1 MHRLRTWWPL
11 ALVALAGC
19 PRPAA
24 VEQST
29 LPGVDPDSPARSN
42 IELPKVPARLEVTRV
57 EPAHGH
63 TPSARSPLLD
73 ILRQESQRSLA
84 VLSKQEKAPAY
95 FLSYQIYDRR
105 NVVLETDGGA
115 LVTDSDDSERWLDVE
130 VRVGSPRLDNRHPLS
145 DEQQNQINS
154 PRVRR
159 GIVPFG
165 ADEQAIRNHL
175 WLETDRRYREAK
187 LALGVVQID
196 RSVTAQNGDSPDFV
210 HERAEEFIDPV
221 GVLEF
226 DKADW
231 ITRLRACS
239 QSAFRGVATR
249 ATCRVDFQLDT
260 VYYVNSEG
268 TVIQRSWPTVHLM
281 VSVGVKADDGMPL
294 SRVEQRFARTPA
306 ELPQGPALD
315 EIIATVTRD
324 LDALHA
330 APVVDPYVG
339 PAILEGRAA
348 AVFFHEVFGH
358 RIEGHRQ
365 KERTSGQTFASK
377 VGEKIMP
384 EWLTVYDDPSI
395 AMLNGTPL
403 NGFYRF
409 DDEGVRAQR
418 ATLVENGV
426 LKGFIMGRNPIEGFA
441 NSNGHGRKEP
451 GRVPVSRQGNLVV
464 EVARSLPE
472 EELEAALIAEVKR
485 QGKPFGMVFSDISG
499 GFTNTTRFLPQAFKV
514 NPVMAYRVYPDGR
527 RELVRGVDIVGTP
540 LTALGSIVAASRE
553 VESFN
558 GVCGAESG
566 WVPVS
571 ASAPSLL
578 LASLEVERGF
588 TDVDRPPVLPPPSLR
603 PAGAG
608 PEAATPVVSGPFS
621 RVLSHLRGVR

>member
-11 ALVALAGC
+11 ALIALAGC

-29 LPGVDPDSPARSN
+29 LPGVDPDSPARSS
-42 IELPKVPARLEVTRV
+42 IDLPKVAARLDATRI
-57 EPAHGH
+57 EPTQGH
-63 TPSARSPLLD
+63 MPSARSPLVD

-84 VLSKQEKAPAY
+84 VLSKQATAPAY

-115 LVTDSDDSERWLDVE
+115 LVTDSDDTERWLDVE
-130 VRVGSPRLDNRHPLS
+130 VRVGSPRLDNRHTLS
-145 DEQQNQINS
+145 DEQQNQLNS

-196 RSVTAQNGDSPDFV
+196 RSVTAKAAPVPDFV
-210 HERAEEFIDPV
+210 HERVEEFIDPIAT
-221 GVLEF
+221 LEF
-226 DKADW
+226 DKEDW
-231 ITRLRACS
+231 VARLRACS

-249 ATCRVDFQLDT
+249 ATCRVDFQVDT

-268 TVIQRSWPTVHLM
+268 TVIQRSWPTAHLM

-294 SRVEQRFARTPA
+294 GRSEQRFARTPA
-306 ELPQGPALD
+306 ELPQGPALEQLVD
-315 EIIATVTRD
+315 TVARD

-384 EWLTVYDDPSI
+384 EWITVYDDPTI
-395 AMLNGTPL
+395 ALLNGLPL

-418 ATLVENGV
+418 ALLVEQGV

-451 GRVPVSRQGNLVV
+451 GRSPVSRQGNLVI
-464 EVARSLPE
+464 EVARSLPD

-499 GFTNTTRFLPQAFKV
+499 GFTNTSRFLPQAFKV

-540 LTALGSIVAASRE
+540 LTALGSILAASRE

-571 ASAPSLL
+571 ARRRQAARSA
-578 LASLEVERGF
+578 
-588 TDVDRPPVLPPPSLR
+588 
-603 PAGAG
+603 
-608 PEAATPVVSGPFS
+608 AATPAGG
-621 RVLSHLRGVR
+621 RRR

>member
-1 MHRLRTWWPL
+1 MHSMRSWWPL
-11 ALVALAGC
+11 ALVALAGPLGGC
-19 PRPAA
+19 PKPAA
-24 VEQST
+24 VEPSA
-29 LPGVDPDSPARSN
+29 LPGTDPNSPARSN
-42 IELPKVPARLEVTRV
+42 IDLPNVPARMEIART
-57 EPAHGH
+57 EPTQGH

-73 ILRQESQRSLA
+73 ILLKENQRSMA
-84 VLSKQEKAPAY
+84 VLSRQEKAPAY

-105 NVVLETDGGA
+105 SVVLETEGGA
-115 LVTDSDDSERWLDVE
+115 LVTDSDDAERWLDVE

-145 DEQQNQINS
+145 DEQQNAINS

-159 GIVPFG
+159 GVVPFG
-165 ADEQAIRNHL
+165 TDEQAISNHL

-187 LALGVVQID
+187 LALGVVQLD
-196 RSVTAQNGDSPDFV
+196 RSVTAQNDGAPDFV
-210 HERAEEFIDPV
+210 HERAEEFIAPTAP
-221 GVLEF
+221 LEF
-226 DKADW
+226 DKSEW
-231 ITRLRACS
+231 IARLRACS
-239 QSAFRGVATR
+239 QKAFRGVATR
-249 ATCRVDFQLDT
+249 ATCRADFQLDT

-268 TVIQRSWPTVHLM
+268 TVMQRSWPTAHLM

-294 SRVEQRFARTPA
+294 NRLEQRFGRSPA
-306 ELPQGPALD
+306 ELPQGAVLD
-315 EIIATVTRD
+315 QIIDTVTRD

-339 PAILEGRAA
+339 PAILQGRAA

-377 VGEKIMP
+377 VGERIMP
-384 EWLTVYDDPSI
+384 EWITVYDDPSL
-395 AMLNGTPL
+395 AMLNGMQL

-418 ATLVENGV
+418 ALLVEKGV
-426 LKGFIMGRNPIEGFA
+426 LKGFIMGRNPIQGFA

-451 GRVPVSRQGNLVV
+451 GRSPVSRQGNLVV
-464 EVARSLPE
+464 EAARSLPE
-472 EELEAALIAEVKR
+472 AELEQALIAEVKR
-485 QGKPFGMVFSDISG
+485 QGKPFGMVFTDISG

-514 NPVMAYRVYPDGR
+514 NPVMAYRLYPDGR

-540 LTALGSIVAASRE
+540 LTALGSIIAASRE

-558 GVCGAESG
+558 GICGAESG

-571 ASAPSLL
+571 ASAPSML

-588 TDVDRPPVLPPPSLR
+588 SGVDRPPVLPPPSLR
-603 PAGAG
+603 GAA
-608 PEAATPVVSGPFS
+608 PEHTSPVPSTHG
-621 RVLSHLRGVR
+621 GAQ

>member
-1 MHRLRTWWPL
+1 MHRTRTWWLLVL
-11 ALVALAGC
+11 AALGLLVSGC

-24 VEQST
+24 VDRPPQPT
-29 LPGVDPDSPARSN
+29 LDSESSDPPVLD
-42 IELPKVPARLEVTRV
+42 LPEVPARMELVRV
-57 EPAHGH
+57 APSEGH

-73 ILRQESQRSLA
+73 IMRKENQRWMEE
-84 VLSKQEKAPAY
+84 LSKQPQAPAY

-105 NVVLETDGGA
+105 SVVLETEGGA
-115 LVTDSDDSERWLDVE
+115 LVNDSDDTVRWLDVD
-130 VRVGSPRLDNRHPLS
+130 VRVGSPELDNRHPLS
-145 DEQQNQINS
+145 DEQQDQLNS

-159 GIVPFG
+159 GVVPFG
-165 ADEQAIRNHL
+165 TDEQAIRNHL
-175 WLETDRRYREAK
+175 WLETDRRYHEAR
-187 LALGVVQID
+187 LALGVVRID
-196 RSVTAQNGDSPDFV
+196 QSVTAQEKSPPDFV
-210 HERAEEFIDPV
+210 HEPVEEFIQPV
-221 GVLEF
+221 ATVDF
-226 DKADW
+226 DKDAW
-231 ITRLRACS
+231 IARLRACS
-239 QSAFRGVATR
+239 QKAFRGVATR
-249 ATCRVDFQLDT
+249 ASCRVDFQIDT
-260 VYYVNSEG
+260 VYYINSEG
-268 TVIQRSWPTVHLM
+268 TVLQRSWPTANLS

-294 SRVEQRFARTPA
+294 ARVEQRFARTA
-306 ELPQGPALD
+306 DELPRDAALD
-315 EIIATVTRD
+315 EIIRTVTSD

-377 VGEKIMP
+377 VGQQIMP
-384 EWLTVYDDPSI
+384 PWITVYDDPTI
-395 AMLNGTPL
+395 ATLNGAPL

-418 ATLVENGV
+418 AMLVERGV
-426 LKGFIMGRNPIEGFA
+426 LEGFIMGRNPIEGFA

-464 EVARSLPE
+464 EAARSLPAD
-472 EELEAALIAEVKR
+472 ELEAALIKEVKR
-485 QGKPFGMVFSDISG
+485 QGKPFGMVFTDISG

-514 NPVMAYRVYPDGR
+514 NPVMAYRLYPDGR

-540 LTALGSIVAASRE
+540 LTALGSIIAASRE

-558 GVCGAESG
+558 GICGAESG

-578 LASLEVERGF
+578 LSSLEVERGF
-588 TDVDRPPVLPPPSLR
+588 NNVDRPPVLPPPSLR
-603 PAGAG
+603 SPGEEPGAAQPIASEPG
-608 PEAATPVVSGPFS
+608 
-621 RVLSHLRGVR
+621 GVR

>member
-1 MHRLRTWWPL
+1 
-11 ALVALAGC
+11 
-19 PRPAA
+19 
-24 VEQST
+24 
-29 LPGVDPDSPARSN
+29 
-42 IELPKVPARLEVTRV
+42 
-57 EPAHGH
+57 
-63 TPSARSPLLD
+63 
-73 ILRQESQRSLA
+73 
-84 VLSKQEKAPAY
+84 
-95 FLSYQIYDRR
+95 
-105 NVVLETDGGA
+105 
-115 LVTDSDDSERWLDVE
+115 
-130 VRVGSPRLDNRHPLS
+130 VRVGSARLDNRHPLS
-145 DEQQNQINS
+145 DEQQNAINS

-159 GIVPFG
+159 GVVPFG
-165 ADEQAIRNHL
+165 TDEQAIRNHL

-187 LALGVVQID
+187 LALGVVQLD
-196 RSVTAQNGDSPDFV
+196 RSVTAQGDGAPDFV
-210 HERAEEFIDPV
+210 HERAEEFVEAPAT
-221 GVLEF
+221 LEF
-226 DKADW
+226 DKNEW
-231 ITRLRACS
+231 IARLRACS
-239 QSAFRGVATR
+239 QKAFRGVATR

-268 TVIQRSWPTVHLM
+268 TLMQRSWPTAHLM

-294 SRVEQRFARTPA
+294 NRLEQRFGRSPA
-306 ELPQGPALD
+306 ELPQGAVLD
-315 EIIATVTRD
+315 QIIDTVTRE

-339 PAILEGRAA
+339 PAILQGRAA

-377 VGEKIMP
+377 IGEQIMP
-384 EWLTVYDDPSI
+384 EWLTVYDDPSL
-395 AMLNGTPL
+395 ATLNGMQL

-418 ATLVENGV
+418 ALLVENGV
-426 LKGFIMGRNPIEGFA
+426 LKGFIMGRNPIPGFA

-464 EVARSLPE
+464 EAARSLPE
-472 EELEAALIAEVKR
+472 KELEQALIAEIKR
-485 QGKPFGMVFSDISG
+485 QRKPFGMVFTDISG

-514 NPVMAYRVYPDGR
+514 NPVMAYRLYPDGR

-540 LTALGSIVAASRE
+540 LTALGSIIAASRD

-558 GVCGAESG
+558 GICGAESG

-603 PAGAG
+603 GAA
-608 PEAATPVVSGPFS
+608 PRHTSPVSATPG
-621 RVLSHLRGVR
+621 GAQ